1 MFTEN
6 YFGVQIDIQVQTQ
19 KSDTSSM
26 KFRDIT
32 LM

>member
-19 KSDTSSM
+19 KRDTNSM